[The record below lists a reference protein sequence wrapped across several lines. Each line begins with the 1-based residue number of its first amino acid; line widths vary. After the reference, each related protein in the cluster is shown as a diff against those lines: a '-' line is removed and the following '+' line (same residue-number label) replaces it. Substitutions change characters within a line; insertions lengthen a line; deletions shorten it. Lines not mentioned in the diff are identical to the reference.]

1 MRFPIHAL
9 TAELVCFFCFILWLK
24 FPQRGR
30 LSKIWPISRY
40 DLECYIEVCMKKIRF
55 FSFFQINNCYSPVIA
70 GSWWKIFCDI
80 SECQATCLQ
89 HRHAVALLTAEQQFV
104 STGCGLVI
112 LTISAHTVH
121 RNAGIWILAHQE
133 PSQVRFD
140 KGDVVVCW
148 IETYNR

>member
-9 TAELVCFFCFILWLK
+9 TAGLVCFLYCDWNFRSVGDYQNMTYIPLRFRVIY
-24 FPQRGR
+24 RGV
-30 LSKIWPISRY
+30 Y
-40 DLECYIEVCMKKIRF
+40 EKIRF
-55 FSFFQINNCYSPVIA
+55 FSFFFQINNCYSPVIA

-104 STGCGLVI
+104 STGCGLSI

-133 PSQVRFD
+133 PSQIRFD

>member
-9 TAELVCFFCFILWLK
+9 TAELVCFYTVIEIFAAWENI
-24 FPQRGR
+24 
-30 LSKIWPISRY
+30 KIWPISRY
-40 DLECYIEVCMKKIRF
+40 DLEWYIEVCMKIRF

-89 HRHAVALLTAEQQFV
+89 HRHAVAPLTAKQQFV
-104 STGCGLVI
+104 STGCGLSI

-133 PSQVRFD
+133 PSQIRFD